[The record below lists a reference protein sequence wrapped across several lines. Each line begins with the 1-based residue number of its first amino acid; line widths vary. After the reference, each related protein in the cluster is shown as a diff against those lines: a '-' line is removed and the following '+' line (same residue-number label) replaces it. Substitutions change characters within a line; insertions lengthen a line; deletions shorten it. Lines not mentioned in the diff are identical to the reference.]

1 MHAAVHLCSRCPQ
14 PHNSPWKST
23 EHLLQRKP
31 QGPCFLYLSSKPL
44 RPWQKREALKIP
56 SGYPLGRRDEKQE
69 EEGEREAEPTCLSI
83 RIHRGDSS
91 SRFVLDGSH
100 LREAAV
106 DHHALSFN
114 GSDEL
119 ISIFSR
125 WAEISLSALKKLFI
139 PLKVGPSY
147 MNYLRWKFVHR
158 ICSSS
163 LQVLATQAMFRAI
176 GIGSSRSLPSAAA
189 FNWVLKDGLGRL
201 SRCIYTARVGTA
213 FDTNLKRVR
222 FSTSVLFSL
231 GVGVEMLT
239 SIFPQYFLL
248 LAAIANIAKS
258 ISLAAYIATSSAIHR
273 SFAIADNLGE
283 ISAKAQIQTVCFD
296 NLGLML
302 AAVLNLL
309 CKNYQRFYPFPT
321 VLSITN
327 RKFSSESNVLMLQT
341 VLPLMIYP
349 FLAAMDLYAISQGL
363 KHVHLQTLTKNRL
376 DIIVKQW
383 IQSGLVPSPAEVSSE
398 EDNTMWRKD
407 NKQWQ
412 IRIGCIDTKDPCVEF
427 LQQTMQSLQTNDMY
441 FICLETTKDCL
452 LICLHQ
458 RACTADILRAMLEAC
473 HIRETLSLHRTKA
486 MLGATS
492 VQSKDQ
498 SLEIACPVNTQ
509 DSDFD
514 ICSKDWFKMVGES
527 RKVAERSIDL
537 LTEEMKK
544 SGWTVKNVLLNSQ
557 EQIRF
562 SLEM

>member
-1 MHAAVHLCSRCPQ
+1 MHAAVHLCSKCPQ
-14 PHNSPWKST
+14 PHNRPWKST

-31 QGPCFLYLSSKPL
+31 QGPCFLYPSPKPL

-56 SGYPLGRRDEKQE
+56 SGYPLGRREEKQE
-69 EEGEREAEPTCLSI
+69 EEGEKEAEPTCPSI

-100 LREAAV
+100 LRQAAV
-106 DHHALSFN
+106 DHHGLSFN

-119 ISIFSR
+119 VSIFSC

-147 MNYLRWKFVHR
+147 MDYMRWKFVHR

-309 CKNYQRFYPFPT
+309 CKNYQR
-321 VLSITN
+321 
-327 RKFSSESNVLMLQT
+327 LQT

-383 IQSGLVPSPAEVSSE
+383 IQSGLIPSPAEVSSE

-441 FICLETTKDCL
+441 FICLEASKDCL
-452 LICLHQ
+452 LLCLH
-458 RACTADILRAMLEAC
+458 RKACTTDILRGMLEAC

-492 VQSKDQ
+492 VQSKDEP
-498 SLEIACPVNTQ
+498 LEIAYPGNTQ
-509 DSDFD
+509 DSDFESFD
-514 ICSKDWFKMVGES
+514 TCAKDWFKMVGES
-527 RKVAERSIDL
+527 RKFAERSIGL

-544 SGWTVKNVLLNSQ
+544 SGWIVKNVLLNSQ